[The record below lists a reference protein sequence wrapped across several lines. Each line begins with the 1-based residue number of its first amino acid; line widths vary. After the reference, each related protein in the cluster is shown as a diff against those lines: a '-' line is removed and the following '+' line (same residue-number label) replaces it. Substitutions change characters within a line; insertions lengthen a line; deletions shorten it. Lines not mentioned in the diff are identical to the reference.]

1 MNNYQENRSKIAFLI
16 LAILFVFT
24 ISPSF
29 ANAGVDNIEASANP
43 TEIEVGESF
52 VYQVVIT
59 GSGRLPT
66 PNVNIPSQFQIVTG
80 PNSNLSMEF
89 INGQMASNKT
99 ISYMLRA
106 MRQGTFII
114 PAPEVKVRREILK
127 ANDVK
132 ILVKAPGKV
141 PPAGSSSQGG
151 RETIQVNKGEEL
163 PEIFLRAEVN
173 SNDVYFQ
180 QPVTVTYWLYFIPSV
195 STYDLQKLPSTVG
208 FWTEKWDAKQ
218 QPDIVQRNVAGQKYN
233 AAMIHRSILFPT
245 KTGMLEVGPM
255 EILAKYR
262 DNNSRRS
269 RSVFD
274 NFFSDSQKTKLAAS
288 EPVYIRVKP
297 LPKEN
302 KPAKFDNIIG
312 NYRISA
318 ILDNKNVTTN
328 ESVTLT
334 VTVSGTGNLGFLP
347 EPVVQIP
354 TDIERY
360 EPEITQSKRS
370 INGNVQGSKTFK
382 YLLIP
387 RRAGTQN
394 IPPISLSYFD
404 PEKKRY
410 IEKKSN
416 PLSIKVSKSSGWADV
431 ENLPGG
437 AAAKVH
443 TLGTDIRWIHESNIA
458 LERIGSPLQETTTYW
473 MAYLL
478 PMVFMFSGWQLRK
491 HQLKIAGQQ
500 GLIRS
505 KKASKSAMKA
515 LKEARSLHASNEV
528 ETGYDALAKGVL
540 FYISDRTVVPVG
552 ELDEK
557 RINSEL
563 NRKNISEASIQE
575 LIDIVHQCNS
585 ARFTPEGSSADAL
598 LKMIERSER
607 WISTVDGPLGA

>member
-1 MNNYQENRSKIAFLI
+1 MKSFKLNKHNIVNSI
-16 LAILFVFT
+16 LAIIFVFSL
-24 ISPSF
+24 SPVL
-29 ANAGVDNIEASANP
+29 ANAGVDKIEAIANP

-52 VYQVVIT
+52 VYQVILT

-114 PAPEVKVRREILK
+114 PAPEVKVRREVMK
-127 ANDVK
+127 GNDIK
-132 ILVKAPGKV
+132 ILVKTPGKA
-141 PPAGSSSQGG
+141 PQANSSSQSG
-151 RETIQVNKGEEL
+151 RETLQVKKGEEL

-218 QPDIVQRNVAGQKYN
+218 QPDIVERNVGGQRYN
-233 AAMIHRSILFPT
+233 AALIHRSILFPT
-245 KTGMLEVGPM
+245 KIGMLEIGPM
-255 EILAKYR
+255 EIVAKYR
-262 DNNSRRS
+262 KSNQRRS
-269 RSVFD
+269 RSVFND
-274 NFFSDSQKTKLAAS
+274 FFSDNQQTKLAAS

-297 LPKEN
+297 LPEDN
-302 KPAKFDNIIG
+302 KPSKFDNIVG
-312 NYRISA
+312 DYRINA

-354 TDIERY
+354 TDIESY
-360 EPEITQSKRS
+360 EPEITQEKRS

-387 RRAGTQN
+387 RRAGNQN
-394 IPPISLSYFD
+394 IPPITLSYFD

-416 PLSIKVSKSSGWADV
+416 PLSIRVSQSSGWADV

-443 TLGTDIRWIHESNIA
+443 TLGTDIRWIHESTKG
-458 LERIGSPLQETTTYW
+458 LERIGPPIQETTSYW
-473 MAYLL
+473 IAYVF
-478 PMVFMFSGWQLRK
+478 PMMFLISGWQLRK
-491 HQLKIAGQQ
+491 RQLKIAGQQ

-515 LKEARSLHASNEV
+515 LKEARSLHASKEV

-540 FYISDRTVVPVG
+540 FYISDRIVVPVG

-557 RINSEL
+557 RINTEL
-563 NRKNISEASIQE
+563 NIRNISEASIQE
-575 LIDIVHQCNS
+575 LLDIVHECNS

-598 LKMIERSER
+598 LQMIERSER
-607 WISTVDGPLGA
+607 WISTVDGSLGS